1 MIPSQSRLFEALEAT
16 WPAASRSESGP
27 FTLRE
32 GAGGGKRVSAAS
44 LTAPLPVDPSLDIA
58 KAENAMRALGQS
70 PLYMLRGEGPLD
82 AALAQRG
89 YTRVDD
95 TVIYVA
101 PVADIAEPPKPVSLF
116 SCWPP
121 LGMQRA
127 LWAEG
132 DIGPERIAV
141 MGRASDP
148 KTAFIARFRNRAAG
162 AGFAALDREIAML
175 HALHVEPGFRRQGV
189 ARFMVTGIA
198 HWAQARGAQWLALAV
213 TARNAPARALYS
225 SLGMVEAGG
234 YHYRS
239 LAP

>member
-1 MIPSQSRLFEALEAT
+1 MIPRTERLFEALDAT
-16 WPAASRSESGP
+16 WPAAARSASGH
-27 FTLRE
+27 FTLRA

-44 LTAPLPVDPSLDIA
+44 LTAALPANPLPDIGM
-58 KAENAMRALGQS
+58 AEDAMRALGQS
-70 PLYMLRGEGPLD
+70 PLYLLRGDGPLD
-82 AALAQRG
+82 SALADRG
-89 YTRVDD
+89 YARVDD
-95 TVIYVA
+95 TLLYVA
-101 PVADIAEPPKPVSLF
+101 PTADLAQPPQPVSLLH
-116 SCWPP
+116 CWPP

-132 DIGPERIAV
+132 DTGPERIAV
-141 MGRASDP
+141 MARACDP

-162 AGFAALDREIAML
+162 VGFAAVDREIAML

-198 HWAQARGAQWLALAV
+198 HWARAQGADWLALAV
-213 TARNAPARALYS
+213 TARNTPARALYS
-225 SLGMVEAGG
+225 SLGMLEAGG